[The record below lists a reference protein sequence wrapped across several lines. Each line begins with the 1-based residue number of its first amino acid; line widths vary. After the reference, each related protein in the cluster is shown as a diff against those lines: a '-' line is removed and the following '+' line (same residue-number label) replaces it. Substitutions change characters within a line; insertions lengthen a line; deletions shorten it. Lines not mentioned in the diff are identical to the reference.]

1 MYQMGAANALTL
13 MDFHQSLWTLAFPW
27 PLRIRS
33 ASQKSAFQEPIEVQ
47 DMTLTFRRALWS
59 ARNW

>member
-1 MYQMGAANALTL
+1 MYQMGAANAFTL

-33 ASQKSAFQEPIEVQ
+33 ANQKSAFQEPIEVQ
-47 DMTLTFRRALWS
+47 EMT
-59 ARNW
+59 